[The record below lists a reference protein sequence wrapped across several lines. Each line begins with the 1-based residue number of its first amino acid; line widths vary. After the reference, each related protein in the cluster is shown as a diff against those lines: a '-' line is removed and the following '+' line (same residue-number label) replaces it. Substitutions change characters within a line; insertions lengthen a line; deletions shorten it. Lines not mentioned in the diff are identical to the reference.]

1 MRVVQQRTA
10 RVGSIWLH
18 HLYNVRGFLGY
29 LPAYYKVGLDR
40 FAIISLTGGNWK
52 LLSACLCVSVC
63 VHNKSVCVKNS
74 VAFLCHLI
82 ACVFLFD
89 KCTNCL

>member
-18 HLYNVRGFLGY
+18 HIYNVTVFLGY
-29 LPAYYKVGLDR
+29 LLAYYKVGLDSS
-40 FAIISLTGGNWK
+40 AIISLTGGNWK
-52 LLSACLCVSVC
+52 LLCVCLCVC
-63 VHNKSVCVKNS
+63 VHNKNVCVKNS
-74 VAFLCHLI
+74 VPFLNHLI